1 MEVFGYIDS
10 RQNRISEKTYFT
22 TYNMRNMFWATIL
35 NKYHGALPQKDDI
48 SKQPTY
54 PQN

>member
-22 TYNMRNMFWATIL
+22 TYNIRNMFWATIL
-35 NKYHGALPQKDDI
+35 YLVLILDGNSEIGALA
-48 SKQPTY
+48 
-54 PQN
+54 